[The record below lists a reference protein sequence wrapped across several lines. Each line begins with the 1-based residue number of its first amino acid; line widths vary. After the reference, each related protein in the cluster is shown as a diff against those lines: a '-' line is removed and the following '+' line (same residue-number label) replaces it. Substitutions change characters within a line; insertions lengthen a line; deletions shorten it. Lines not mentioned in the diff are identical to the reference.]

1 MSAADKESR
10 RCFCSGKP
18 IGVRTLPDPSVGW
31 NAAAEKTW
39 AAAAER
45 TADNE
50 ARRRKAVD
58 EQQQLGKPLLLHL
71 LTFACLSKYKPI
83 VDGVNNRHLILG
95 MTDEGMIRSLE
106 KIGFLEKKY
115 EKFKWGTGY
124 NAGYA
129 ANDGWKYV
137 ATYDRGRYKDI
148 KWVDTH
154 PMIGPVKEHYMHG
167 LTNVTG

>member
-1 MSAADKESR
+1 MFPLSLDFPSLR
-10 RCFCSGKP
+10 RKSP
-18 IGVRTLPDPSVGW
+18 LHNLVRVQPDPSVDW
-31 NAAAEKTW
+31 KAAAEKTW

-95 MTDEGMIRSLE
+95 MTDEGMLRSLE
-106 KIGFLEKKY
+106 KIGFLEKGWEGAKY
-115 EKFKWGTGY
+115 TDRGIRY
-124 NAGYA
+124 
-129 ANDGWKYV
+129 WKYV
-137 ATYDRGRYKDI
+137 ATYDRSRYKDI

-154 PMIGPVKEHYMHG
+154 PMIGPVKEHGRYG